1 MESTASR
8 RTVQLYMASIHKS
21 VSTRVI
27 ARGGSFFFVRPVG
40 AVSIYRTLLLLRGC
54 WLLLEWL
61 FGWGAHARVNLL
73 ALLHPYA
80 VLFADAAAVASWLV
94 ILGGLWF
101 FRRWARLIFYFGAR
115 GRRRFQRA
123 WAAPPLQVS
132 AALICFLHQLIYPHA
147 GWRGRCNVFSTPG
160 RDSFAR
166 QA

>member
-1 MESTASR
+1 MS
-8 RTVQLYMASIHKS
+8 LN
-21 VSTRVI
+21 
-27 ARGGSFFFVRPVG
+27 VRPMG

-115 GRRRFQRA
+115 GRRRLQRA

-160 RDSFAR
+160 A
-166 QA
+166 